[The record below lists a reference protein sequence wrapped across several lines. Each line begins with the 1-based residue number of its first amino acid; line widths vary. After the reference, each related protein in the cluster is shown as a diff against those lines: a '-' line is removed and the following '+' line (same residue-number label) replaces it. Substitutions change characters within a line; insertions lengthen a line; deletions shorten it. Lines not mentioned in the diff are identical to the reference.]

1 MASLSWSDRLS
12 VGVPEMDQQHKRLV
26 EMTNQ
31 LYDAMGMGKGDNV
44 KSLVLNDLLTYTK
57 VHFAAEER
65 LMQKYAYPHF
75 ASHKRLH
82 DELTGEVLQLKDKLQ
97 TGQMVASV
105 TLANFL
111 KDWLQKHIT
120 QEDRKYGQFICQTA
134 TV

>member
-1 MASLSWSDRLS
+1 MALLSWSDGLS

-44 KSLVLNDLLTYTK
+44 KSVVLNDLLTYTK

-65 LMQKYAYPHF
+65 LMQKHAYPHF

-82 DELTGEVLQLKDKLQ
+82 DELTGQVLQLKDKLQ